1 MSDSES
7 QIWIVSRR
15 TRWLAIATGL
25 STAVAV
31 SVSITFLLALVP
43 ILLILSAIA
52 QPRYPRTGLGMML
65 LCALS
70 LSLWVIPMGLLF
82 LSQGV
87 RQLRIYHDF
96 NAVAVT
102 SLYVVSF
109 ILVVWCD
116 FLLAIEFLKLTR
128 LRSHIS

>member
-1 MSDSES
+1 
-7 QIWIVSRR
+7 
-15 TRWLAIATGL
+15 
-25 STAVAV
+25 
-31 SVSITFLLALVP
+31 
-43 ILLILSAIA
+43 
-52 QPRYPRTGLGMML
+52 MML

-87 RQLRIYHDF
+87 RQLRIYSDF

-109 ILVVWCD
+109 ILVVWCE

-128 LRSHIS
+128 LEVLSHSFIPPHSRLARF